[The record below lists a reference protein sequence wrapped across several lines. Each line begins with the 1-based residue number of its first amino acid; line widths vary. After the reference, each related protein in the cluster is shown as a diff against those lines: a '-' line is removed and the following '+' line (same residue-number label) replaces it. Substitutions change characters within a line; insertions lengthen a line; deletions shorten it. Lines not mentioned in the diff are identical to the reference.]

1 MIVTWSVA
9 LVSDVALIT
18 VKLNFLQTKPIGMN
32 LTTVVQVLSDIDRRI
47 SFQPIEIFY
56 NIFVYFTW
64 N

>member
-32 LTTVVQVLSDIDRRI
+32 LTTVVQVLSDIYGRI
-47 SFQPIEIFY
+47 SFQPIEMFL
-56 NIFVYFTW
+56 
-64 N
+64 